1 LTKIKIK
8 CENDVL
14 RLKPLCNYRFS
25 MLNTDISTNCASNFI
40 QNDRIFKLLLGIR
53 VPKTKDFVEN
63 REDRWMDGWMDGYR
77 FLPRMAVRIELLSM
91 RVLRWRS

>member
-1 LTKIKIK
+1 
-8 CENDVL
+8 
-14 RLKPLCNYRFS
+14 

-63 REDRWMDGWMDGYR
+63 REDRWMDGWMDGWISI
-77 FLPRMAVRIELLSM
+77 FTQDGLVS
-91 RVLRWRS
+91 SHSH